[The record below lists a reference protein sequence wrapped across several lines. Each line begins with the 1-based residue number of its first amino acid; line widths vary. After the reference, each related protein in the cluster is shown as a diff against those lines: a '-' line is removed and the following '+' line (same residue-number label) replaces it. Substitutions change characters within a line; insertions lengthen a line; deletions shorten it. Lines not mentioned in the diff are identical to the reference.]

1 MNAGRR
7 KAALAVPTA
16 AGEGI
21 SVSLGYVG
29 RLQFRE
35 RQAAEQR
42 HNVLTAQFR
51 IAFVRAWGYL
61 SLHVLDPPLE
71 EAGDGLPLGLDVSA
85 ALHLG
90 DQPRAFLLGLPLGAL
105 ERVPAALALSGLRIA
120 NVDDDGPMAGG
131 TLADMAF
138 HSSLHH
144 LRRKAYIWD
153 CRAISLSNFSL
164 VAVSLWPNV
173 SVIPNC
179 ASLSF
184 SSLNKFSI
192 VGSRARDSSSLW
204 IISVFIER
212 LFRAATRSSRRRR
225 ASENLSFSCTSSVGL
240 RAIGPL
246 PRTTRDNIART

>member
-1 MNAGRR
+1 MRSGRD
-7 KAALAVPTA
+7 LA
-16 AGEGI
+16 
-21 SVSLGYVG
+21 
-29 RLQFRE
+29 
-35 RQAAEQR
+35 
-42 HNVLTAQFR
+42 
-51 IAFVRAWGYL
+51 
-61 SLHVLDPPLE
+61 LHVLDPAFE
-71 EAGDGLPLGLDVSA
+71 EGGDRQPGWLDGSA
-85 ALHLG
+85 ALQFCE
-90 DQPRAFLLGLPLGAL
+90 QPSNLYLR
-105 ERVPAALALSGLRIA
+105 LALRASEAMPAPLAFPSLRITH
-120 NVDDDGPMAGG
+120 VDDDGPMAGG

-144 LRRKAYIWD
+144 LRSIWD

>member
-51 IAFVRAWGYL
+51 IAFVRAWRYL

-90 DQPRAFLLGLPLGAL
+90 DQPRAFLVGLPLGAL
-105 ERVPAALALSGLRIA
+105 AGMPFTLALAAVWISH
-120 NVDDDGPMAGG
+120 VDDDGPMTGRP
-131 TLADMAF
+131 LADMAF
-138 HSSLHH
+138 HS
-144 LRRKAYIWD
+144 
-153 CRAISLSNFSL
+153 
-164 VAVSLWPNV
+164 
-173 SVIPNC
+173 
-179 ASLSF
+179 
-184 SSLNKFSI
+184 
-192 VGSRARDSSSLW
+192 
-204 IISVFIER
+204 
-212 LFRAATRSSRRRR
+212 
-225 ASENLSFSCTSSVGL
+225 
-240 RAIGPL
+240 
-246 PRTTRDNIART
+246 